1 METPESERDP
11 TVPRDP
17 EDFGKLLKKF
27 GEEITQDNMRKKNM
41 ENFMR
46 ICDGV
51 DYHAKLNIDMEKG
64 EIYMFVIRRSGKG
77 DLERKEAIRKVLSI
91 HLYNINNCGR

>member
-1 METPESERDP
+1 MGMYVGPCKCSDCNFVILDFEMYQTQVETE
-11 TVPRDP
+11 VC
-17 EDFGKLLKKF
+17 
-27 GEEITQDNMRKKNM
+27 

-77 DLERKEAIRKVLSI
+77 DLERKEAIRKVL
-91 HLYNINNCGR
+91 C